1 MRGGAKEDKYDD
13 DHDGGGLG
21 NLFFELRALQIFT
34 NFFSELNML
43 GHGGFGPVYKV
54 VFILSYEYKFYFL

>member
-1 MRGGAKEDKYDD
+1 MRCRAKGDE
-13 DHDGGGLG
+13 DGGNDGWGLE
-21 NLFFELRALQIFT
+21 NLFFELRALQIAT

-54 VFILSYEYKFYFL
+54 LSLVSCWVFIGIY